1 MIERIIIAGSGGQGI
16 MLLGKILAE
25 AAMREGK
32 YVTWL
37 PCYGP
42 EVRGGT
48 AHCLVVISDQEI
60 GSPYIK
66 EADSLIIM
74 NGLSLNRFGRRLKKS
89 GLLILNSSLAESK
102 DQNRHIASHPFTD
115 IAVKLGNIKVANVVA
130 LGCLLAL
137 KKIVQL
143 KSVSEV
149 MVGMAPKG
157 KEELVRINQEAL
169 EKGAGLR

>member
-1 MIERIIIAGSGGQGI
+1 MVERIIVAGSGGQGI

-25 AAMREGK
+25 AAMKEGK
-32 YVTWL
+32 HVTWL

-74 NGLSLNRFGRRLKKS
+74 NELSLNKFGQRLKKA

-102 DQNRHIASHPFTD
+102 DKHKNIASYPFTD

-130 LGCLLAL
+130 LGCLLAR

-149 MVGMAPKG
+149 MAQMAPKG
-157 KEELVRINQEAL
+157 KEELVRINRKAL
-169 EKGAGLR
+169 EEGVSLR